1 MPVAAMASGYAI
13 AATQQSRRVDG
24 VSRSPSTQ
32 VPPDYDGSYTAA
44 EERRRIE
51 RGPDLHA
58 SRRTQRRVAEMR
70 LGYKL

>member
-1 MPVAAMASGYAI
+1 
-13 AATQQSRRVDG
+13 
-24 VSRSPSTQ
+24 
-32 VPPDYDGSYTAA
+32 VPPDYDGGYTAA

-58 SRRTQRRVAEMR
+58 SRRTQRRVSEMR

>member
-1 MPVAAMASGYAI
+1 MPGSHSVERGGRTEGMEGSF
-13 AATQQSRRVDG
+13 SRDG
-24 VSRSPSTQ
+24 
-32 VPPDYDGSYTAA
+32 GYTAA

>member
-1 MPVAAMASGYAI
+1 MPVDG
-13 AATQQSRRVDG
+13 SRRWRPG
-24 VSRSPSTQ
+24 VSHSPSAQ
-32 VPPDYDGSYTAA
+32 VPPDYDGDYTAA

-58 SRRTQRRVAEMR
+58 SRRTQRRVSEMR